1 MCQGSGI
8 FYVCLHVAS
17 VCVSGRSVFWS
28 VRGALCAS
36 ESPCCIVTEK
46 HDLCSAVPCS
56 LRSRVG
62 KVQQLRG
69 NIMLCCRRRCVSGF
83 VRRAPFCVCLLH
95 LPLNFR
101 CFFEVVNGQ
110 TFVDV
115 ISVVID

>member
-1 MCQGSGI
+1 
-8 FYVCLHVAS
+8 
-17 VCVSGRSVFWS
+17 
-28 VRGALCAS
+28 
-36 ESPCCIVTEK
+36 
-46 HDLCSAVPCS
+46 
-56 LRSRVG
+56 
-62 KVQQLRG
+62 
-69 NIMLCCRRRCVSGF
+69 MLCCRRRCVSGF